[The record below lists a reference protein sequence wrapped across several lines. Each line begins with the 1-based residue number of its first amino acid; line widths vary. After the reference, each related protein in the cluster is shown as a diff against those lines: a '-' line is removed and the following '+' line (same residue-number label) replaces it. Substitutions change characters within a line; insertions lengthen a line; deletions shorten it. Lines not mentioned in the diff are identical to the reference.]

1 DDEQVRGVGRDR
13 VERRAVGREVVGRL
27 AVHAQLVGGEQG
39 DDLGEVVGPG
49 APERDAAVEGREIV
63 HAAILPQSRVLI
75 RFIVW
80 CDTTRDTA
88 GNPNSFMWC
97 SS

>member
-1 DDEQVRGVGRDR
+1 
-13 VERRAVGREVVGRL
+13 
-27 AVHAQLVGGEQG
+27 
-39 DDLGEVVGPG
+39 
-49 APERDAAVEGREIV
+49 
-63 HAAILPQSRVLI
+63 LI